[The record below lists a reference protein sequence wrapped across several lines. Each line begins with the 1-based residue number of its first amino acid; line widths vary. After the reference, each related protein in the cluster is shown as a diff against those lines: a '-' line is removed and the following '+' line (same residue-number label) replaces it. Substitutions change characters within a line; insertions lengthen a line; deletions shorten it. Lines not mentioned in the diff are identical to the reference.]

1 MTSAMNATSATT
13 TIIIIEEGEDQTAM
27 TIRMMRIMTN

>member
-13 TIIIIEEGEDQTAM
+13 TIIITEEGADQTAM
-27 TIRMMRIMTN
+27 TIMMIRIMTN

>member
-13 TIIIIEEGEDQTAM
+13 IIITEEGEDQTAM